1 MAIPNVNIQWYGQS
15 SIAQGQIYGNNS
27 SGPQN
32 EVLIGIGTA
41 VLDGT
46 LTTFQLN
53 WIDGV
58 QSPYKTTVVLGLS
71 SAAAPV
77 TIGGVANQAVYSGVG
92 AYGQLRVGGSITIAG
107 FTNAGNNGTFVIN
120 ALTTSTIQVTNSSS
134 VAETNPQASLSF
146 NYGSRFVASFQAS
159 RAIVNAAGVAD
170 TAASTI
176 TVVPGGAGGLNQQ
189 GGAVTISA
197 AGTNLQTLS
206 SVVELFPNQ

>member
-1 MAIPNVNIQWYGQS
+1 MAIPNVNMQWYGQS

-27 SGPQN
+27 TGPQN

-92 AYGQLRVGGSITIAG
+92 AYGQLRVGGSI
-107 FTNAGNNGTFVIN
+107 
-120 ALTTSTIQVTNSSS
+120 
-134 VAETNPQASLSF
+134 
-146 NYGSRFVASFQAS
+146 
-159 RAIVNAAGVAD
+159 
-170 TAASTI
+170 
-176 TVVPGGAGGLNQQ
+176 
-189 GGAVTISA
+189 
-197 AGTNLQTLS
+197 
-206 SVVELFPNQ
+206 